1 MQSFFLRSIDFSS
14 AGSDKC
20 VSANKNNKTVQTF
33 NNTAASQKE
42 KCKKQYPQI
51 LSYRL
56 NICCE
61 ECLSNF
67 KTLKKTRDPK
77 KYYG

>member
-14 AGSDKC
+14 ARSNKC

-42 KCKKQYPQI
+42 KCKKQYPLM
-51 LSYRL
+51 LSYRIIL
-56 NICCE
+56 CWE
-61 ECLSNF
+61 YFLSNF
-67 KTLKKTRDPK
+67 KTLKKRDAK
-77 KYYG
+77 KKI